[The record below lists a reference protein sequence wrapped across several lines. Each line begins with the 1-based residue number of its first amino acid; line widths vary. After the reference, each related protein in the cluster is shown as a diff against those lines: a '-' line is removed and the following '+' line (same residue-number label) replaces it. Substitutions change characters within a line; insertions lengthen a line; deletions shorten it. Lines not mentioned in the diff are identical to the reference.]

1 MRFII
6 KLFPEIMVK
15 SKSWRERLGRVLL
28 QNVRKVFVSHGFK
41 VRIRFEWDKLVVTF
55 PDTPNTRYSQ
65 VVGLLQAIPG
75 IGGILAVED
84 FPLTTIEAIF
94 DKIKPVFQ
102 DQISGKSFSVR
113 VKRTGKHDFSST
125 QIERE
130 LGGKLKACAEN
141 ARVQLKK
148 PDVQIKLEIDGET
161 VYWVRETR
169 KGLGGFP
176 IGTQNSVLS
185 LLSGG
190 FDSSVSSYEMIRRGC
205 RVHYCFF
212 NLGSD
217 DHERD
222 VKKVAQHLWQRFGQ
236 THPVKFVTV
245 PFEQMVDEINQNIEA
260 SLRGVVLKRMM
271 LRVADNIAQKNN
283 VPALL
288 TGECVGQVASQT
300 LINLNVIDRCSE
312 TVVLR
317 PLIGRD
323 KPDIIDTARE
333 IGTLPFAEAMPEYCA
348 AVSQKPSVK
357 VDLNEVIAQESLIDS
372 DLLTRII
379 DAVRTEDIADLCVQT
394 SKKRIPETCSQLDAQ
409 DIILD
414 IRPDDEHTPCISV
427 PNASVQ
433 HMPFYR
439 LRSQFP
445 TLDQSKRYLL
455 YCDRGLMS
463 RMQAQVL
470 LERGF
475 ENVAVFKPV
484 TR

>member
-1 MRFII
+1 M
-6 KLFPEIMVK
+6 PCA
-15 SKSWRERLGRVLL
+15 LL
-28 QNVRKVFVSHGFK
+28 
-41 VRIRFEWDKLVVTF
+41 L
-55 PDTPNTRYSQ
+55 
-65 VVGLLQAIPG
+65 
-75 IGGILAVED
+75 
-84 FPLTTIEAIF
+84 
-94 DKIKPVFQ
+94 
-102 DQISGKSFSVR
+102 
-113 VKRTGKHDFSST
+113 
-125 QIERE
+125 
-130 LGGKLKACAEN
+130 
-141 ARVQLKK
+141 
-148 PDVQIKLEIDGET
+148 
-161 VYWVRETR
+161 
-169 KGLGGFP
+169 
-176 IGTQNSVLS
+176 
-185 LLSGG
+185 
-190 FDSSVSSYEMIRRGC
+190 
-205 RVHYCFF
+205 F

-245 PFEQMVDEINQNIEA
+245 PFEQMVEEINLKVEA
-260 SLRGVVLKRMM
+260 GLRGVVLKRMM
-271 LRVADNIAQKNN
+271 LRVADRIAQRNN
-283 VPALL
+283 VPALV

-300 LINLNVIDRCSE
+300 LVNLNVIDRCSD

-323 KPDIIDTARE
+323 KPDIIDTART

-357 VDLNEVIAQESLIDS
+357 ADLNEVIEQESLIAA
-372 DLLTRII
+372 DLLPRII
-379 DAVRTEDIADLCVQT
+379 DAVRTESITDLSVQK
-394 SKKRIPETCSQLDAQ
+394 SKKRMPEVHGEVSPQ

-414 IRPDDEHTPCISV
+414 IRPDDDDTKKCISV

-455 YCDRGLMS
+455 YCERGLMS

-475 ENVAVFKPV
+475 ENVAVFKPS
-484 TR
+484 TH